1 MVGALFST
9 VGRTLAAVVT
19 GAILATGCA
28 ARAPL
33 AGPAARSE
41 EQPAQRSFVLPVIE
55 IVAMDGLINLAG
67 RQRDP
72 AAFEVTPASIRR
84 NLRGSWVVDDDPFA
98 INQFLHPYQ
107 GAMYHN
113 MARSAGLSY
122 WQSVAYTFAGSAL
135 WEIAGE
141 TTRPSKND
149 QIASGIGGS
158 FLGEPLFLTSRL
170 LIGRRDRG
178 PGFWRALSAAVASP
192 PAGFNRLVFGDRFDA
207 TGPEGIGAS
216 DMRVQLGVTSDVSGG
231 LRPMSHAAMNTASI
245 GVSVDYGF
253 PGKAGY
259 TYARPFDY
267 FRVEA
272 TASSRDL
279 EHLST
284 RGLLAGRRYGGAN
297 GKHGVVGVYG
307 SYDYFAPDGFRVSS
321 TAVSFG
327 TTVQARTLA
336 SVTLQTTGLLGLG
349 YTATRSIDASE
360 GRTYHYGV
368 APQALASV
376 RLVAG
381 RRASLDV
388 TAREYFVSD
397 VAGFGAS
404 QRDVIF
410 RGDAAL
416 ALRVVGQHAVGVQ
429 YLFAERNARPSGVPQ
444 FNQTRA
450 TIGVFYTFLGPGG
463 FGAIQ

>member
-1 MVGALFST
+1 MTRAPAAIIVG
-9 VGRTLAAVVT
+9 V
-19 GAILATGCA
+19 ILATGCGA
-28 ARAPL
+28 KAPL
-33 AGPAARSE
+33 AGPPAGRSG
-41 EQPAQRSFVLPVIE
+41 EQPQARSFVLPAVE
-55 IVAMDGLINLAG
+55 IVAMDTLINLAG
-67 RQRDP
+67 RRRDP
-72 AAFEVTPASIRR
+72 AAYEVTPASIRR
-84 NLRGSWVVDDDPFA
+84 NLRGPWVVDDDPFT

-113 MARSAGLSY
+113 MARSSGLSY

-149 QIASGIGGS
+149 QIASGIAGS

-170 LIGRRDRG
+170 LLGRRDDG
-178 PGFWRALSAAVASP
+178 PGFWRALSAAIASP
-192 PAGFNRLVFGDRFDA
+192 PAGFNRLMFGDRFDA

-216 DMRVQLGVTSDVSGG
+216 DMRVQLGVTSDVTAG
-231 LRPMSHAAMNTASI
+231 LRSMSNATMETASV
-245 GVSVDYGF
+245 GASVDYGF
-253 PGKAGY
+253 PGKTGY

-267 FRVEA
+267 FRLEVM
-272 TASSRDL
+272 ASSGGL

-284 RGLLAGRRYGGAN
+284 RGLLAGRRYGGSEGN
-297 GKHGVVGVYG
+297 HGVVGVYG

-327 TTVQARTLA
+327 TTLQKKTLGA
-336 SVTLQTTGLLGLG
+336 VALQTTGLLGVG
-349 YTATRSIDASE
+349 YTATRSIDGGES
-360 GRTYHYGV
+360 RTYHYGV

-376 RLVAG
+376 RLVGG

-397 VAGFGAS
+397 IGGFGAS

-410 RGDAAL
+410 RGDASL
-416 ALRVVGQHAVGVQ
+416 AVRLAGQHAVAVQ
-429 YLFAERNARPSGVPQ
+429 YLLAERDARPSGVPE

-450 TIGVFYTFLGPGG
+450 TIGVFYTFLGPAG
-463 FGAIQ
+463 FGTVR